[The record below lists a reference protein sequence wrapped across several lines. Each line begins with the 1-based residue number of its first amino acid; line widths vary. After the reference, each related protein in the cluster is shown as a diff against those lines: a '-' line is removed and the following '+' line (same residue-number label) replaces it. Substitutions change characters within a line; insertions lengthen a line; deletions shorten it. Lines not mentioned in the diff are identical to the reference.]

1 MKFLKP
7 KLLLIVIISHLL
19 TDIECK
25 MNNVLPFEKKERAI
39 LVKKL
44 AETSPKYGCD
54 PSSRPVKE
62 LLDYGVVNIDKPKGP
77 TSHEVSAFVQ
87 KILKI
92 KKSGHS
98 GTLDPIVT
106 GVLAVAIG
114 RATRVV
120 QSLLTAGKEYVG
132 VMHMH
137 KEIPLDDIKKV
148 ISSHFT
154 GKIKQLPP
162 IKSAIKRQL
171 RERSIYYF
179 DILEIDGQ
187 DVLFRTGV
195 EAGTY
200 IRKLCHDIGQKVGC
214 GAHMAELRRTK
225 AGPFNESSLITLH
238 DLTDAFYYYNQG
250 NEKFLRE
257 CIQPIENAVKHLP
270 KIWVLDTTIGTIV
283 HGVNLKVPGVSKLN
297 TGINTDDTVAVMSL
311 KNELVAVGVAKM
323 GSNSIMKK
331 DKGVAVRIEKV
342 FMKEGVYFKS

>member
-1 MKFLKP
+1 MKNPSNDEKIKP
-7 KLLLIVIISHLL
+7 FQRQKNQRSL
-19 TDIECK
+19 
-25 MNNVLPFEKKERAI
+25 LPFEIKERAI
-39 LVKKL
+39 LVKRHM
-44 AETSPKYGCD
+44 ETSPKYGCNPD
-54 PSSRPVKE
+54 ERPLKE

-87 KILKI
+87 KILNI

-114 RATRVV
+114 RATRIV

-132 VMHMH
+132 VMHLH
-137 KEIPLDDIKKV
+137 KEVDLNDLKEI
-148 ISSHFT
+148 ISSHFS

-179 DILEIDGQ
+179 DVLEIDGQ

-200 IRKLCHDIGQKVGC
+200 IRKLCHDIGKKLGC

-225 AGPFNESSLITLH
+225 AGPFKEDSLITLH
-238 DLTDAFYYYNQG
+238 DLTDAFYYYNEG
-250 NEKFLRE
+250 NDKFLRA
-257 CIQPIENAVKHLP
+257 CIQPIENAIKHLP

-297 TGINTDDTVAVMSL
+297 TGINDGDTVAVMSL
-311 KNELVAVGVAKM
+311 KEELVAVGVAKM
-323 GSNSIMKK
+323 GSNSILKK
-331 DKGVAVRIEKV
+331 DRGVAVRIEKV
-342 FMKEGVYFKS
+342 FMQEGVYFKS

>member
-1 MKFLKP
+1 
-7 KLLLIVIISHLL
+7 
-19 TDIECK
+19 
-25 MNNVLPFEKKERAI
+25 MNNVLPNEKTKFFQGIKSSKNFLPFERKERAI

-137 KEIPLDDIKKV
+137 KEIPLDDLKKV
-148 ISSHFT
+148 ISSHFS

-225 AGPFNESSLITLH
+225 AGPFNEPSLITLH
-238 DLTDAFYYYNQG
+238 DLTDAYWYYKEED
-250 NEKFLRE
+250 NEKFLRS

-270 KIWVLDTTIGTIV
+270 KVWVLDTTIGTIV

-311 KNELVAVGVAKM
+311 KGELVAVGVAKM
-323 GSNSIMKK
+323 GSSSIMKK

>member
-1 MKFLKP
+1 M
-7 KLLLIVIISHLL
+7 IISHLL